1 MVKVKICGLKTV
13 SAVET
18 AVLSGADYIGFVF
31 AKSKRQISIA
41 EAKHLS
47 TYIPPHVKK
56 VGVFVSPNLETLE
69 EHIASVPLDMVQIHG
84 VLPNNIR
91 EKVTIPI
98 IQAFNGQMGKIG
110 NVDFALIDSSK
121 AGSGQLFDWKSVENF
136 DDTIPFFIA
145 GGLGPENVRHVIEH
159 SHPYGV
165 DVSSGV
171 ESQGQKDLC
180 KIKQFIERAKY
191 DI

>member
-69 EHIASVPLDMVQIHG
+69 EHIVSVPLDMVQIHG
-84 VLPNNIR
+84 VLPKEIL
-91 EKVTIPI
+91 EKINIPI
-98 IQAFNGQMGKIG
+98 IQAFNGHMGTIG
-110 NVDFALIDSSK
+110 NVDYALLDSSK
-121 AGSGQLFDWKSVENF
+121 AGSGQLFDWGTVEKYDEN
-136 DDTIPFFIA
+136 IPFFIA
-145 GGLGPENVRHVIEH
+145 GGLDPENVKQVIEH
-159 SHPYGV
+159 FHPYGV

-171 ESQGQKDLC
+171 ESQGQKDLG